1 MKHKTSA
8 RVSILLLPAM
18 LLFLVACGG
27 PLKKMTELDT
37 YNFGDDHIPSIRRV
51 VGTRQVT
58 GFETKVDGNG
68 DMSQMYQYRS
78 NTVYDDL
85 DQYGNYLVDRLNYV
99 VTIGGDLQEES
110 GSIQLATESID
121 EGKIILFDI
130 EWSAG
135 QYKFTML
142 KTIGTV
148 TRY

>member
-1 MKHKTSA
+1 MKQKTSA
-8 RVSILLLPAM
+8 RVSMLILSAM
-18 LLFLVACGG
+18 LLFLVACGA
-27 PLKKMTELDT
+27 PLKKMAEIDT
-37 YNFGDDHIPSIRRV
+37 YSFGDDHIPSIRRI

-78 NTVYDDL
+78 STISDDL
-85 DQYGNYLVDRLNYV
+85 DQYGNYLVGQLNYV

-110 GSIQLATESID
+110 GSIQFATESVD

-135 QYKFTML
+135 QYKFTLL
-142 KTIGTV
+142 KTIGTL